1 VRAVQLRQSPYVTGD
16 QFAVKYGQARFSH
29 MCQGLRLTKSQ
40 SKPPKFGAAGQGGMR
55 TTAGE
60 AVFSCSVNGQPT
72 TGYVYAETFIVGY
85 GGSIA
90 NWSIVALGSV
100 FAPTDQAMAAVQ
112 LLTHSGQSLA
122 MNPQWS
128 QMQRGFE
135 NMVARSNMAQAMAT
149 IRQTAQMN
157 AYQQRVIQNMG
168 HEQDNFNDI
177 INGVS
182 LTRDP
187 TTGQEYE
194 VPLGTG
200 GPQWIDPGR
209 SAVVQT
215 ALSPG
220 AGYNQLQTMSR

>member
-1 VRAVQLRQSPYVTGD
+1 
-16 QFAVKYGQARFSH
+16 
-29 MCQGLRLTKSQ
+29 
-40 SKPPKFGAAGQGGMR
+40 
-55 TTAGE
+55 
-60 AVFSCSVNGQPT
+60 
-72 TGYVYAETFIVGY
+72 VGY

-100 FAPTDQAMAAVQ
+100 FAPTDQAMMAVQ
-112 LLTHSGQSLA
+112 LLTHSGQSLVL
-122 MNPQWS
+122 NPQWS

-135 NMVARSNMAQAMAT
+135 NMVARSNMAQAVAT

-209 SAVVQT
+209 SAVVQS

-220 AGYNQLQTMSR
+220 PGFNQLQTISR